1 MTIYLVKVTAEIP
14 YPWDK
19 EYRVEATSLHTALSR
34 GIKSFRKEER
44 MRRKQITSIKAQAS
58 KLV

>member
-1 MTIYLVKVTAEIP
+1 MTTYLVKVTAEIP
-14 YPWDK
+14 YPWDA

-34 GIKSFRKEER
+34 GVQSFRKEER
-44 MRRKQITSIKAQAS
+44 LRRKQITSIKVQAT